1 MRVKPNTMKN
11 ILNTRLRRCHLMM
24 SFLSLVVIAGLVFV
38 SLLIPSN
45 VSAEVFEAEQGL
57 SFTLNPS
64 VAVSI
69 TGGTGSGSDGLTIE
83 DLVPGDYK
91 DSNII
96 TVTASSNNVSGYT
109 LSSSVGSSTYASTEL
124 RRNGTETANKF
135 TSLTTNKASLSA
147 FDPGYWGYSYSTN
160 GGTSWI
166 SGDIVSGTSS
176 GYNGLPLY
184 TTTTPIKLIN
194 SSSASSSSIQF
205 KIGAK
210 ATSSQVSGAYT
221 NIINFI
227 GVGKVIT
234 TNYAITFN
242 DPSGEASGMP
252 SQQTGTTDSG
262 AVQLPSTVPT
272 RTNYIFKGWCTINN
286 SSDPTTCTGTN
297 AEIIQPG
304 NFLPLN
310 TSSASIIKT
319 LYAVWKDN
327 TPKLYM
333 QDATLADCGKT
344 MYDKRDLGTE
354 TAYTTA
360 MVGDTCWMTTNLNLA
375 GGTALSADDTDVTS
389 AYISSFTTSNNLT
402 KSGNTIVLPASTT
415 DSGFE
420 EDNYSYVANSG
431 NASSGCSSAPGC
443 YSYYS
448 WDAATLGSG
457 RSISTDNTDAPY
469 SICPKGWHLPN
480 TYNGSGTAA
489 EATDFRALMIALGG
503 SNSVQTYNSSTTPTG
518 ATISSAL
525 QADPYNFLL
534 GGDYYGGSFYDGGSF
549 GLYWSATSYSSSIRA
564 RFLRFD
570 STDVYSALYNRRR
583 YGFSVRCVFGE

>member
-57 SFTLNPS
+57 SFTLNSS

-96 TVTASSNNVSGYT
+96 TVTASSNSAVGYT

-176 GYNGLPLY
+176 GYNGLPIY
-184 TTTTPIKLIN
+184 TTDTPIKLIN

-272 RTNYIFKGWCTINN
+272 RTNYMFKGWCTIQVA
-286 SSDPTTCTGTN
+286 DGGECTGTGVTQ
-297 AEIIQPG
+297 IQPSG
-304 NFLPLN
+304 FLALN
-310 TSSASIIKT
+310 AGTSPSNPEQRT
-319 LYAVWKDN
+319 LYAMWKDN
-327 TPKLYM
+327 SSTLEM
-333 QDATLADCGKT
+333 QNLDPSKCTTTATTAVDNRDNEEYLIQRLADGK
-344 MYDKRDLGTE
+344 
-354 TAYTTA
+354 
-360 MVGDTCWMTTNLNLA
+360 CWMLDNLRLDLTNSTILNGL
-375 GGTALSADDTDVTS
+375 
-389 AYISSFTTSNNLT
+389 TTSNTHVDANSLT
-402 KSGNTIVLPASTT
+402 SLKSGNRSAGAQYASSGFVKWDSSSPDNVYNQAKANADYKDTT
-415 DSGFE
+415 TTSYGEGSGKIGVYYNYCAASAGSYCYDSGAGTGNAQYDLCPAGWRMPTGGSSGE
-420 EDNYSYVANSG
+420 YRALYTAYSSDATSFRNALSTPLSGYFDDGSAYSQGSTGYFWSSTYNDGNSMYYLFFDSSAVYPTGSDYRNSG
-431 NASSGCSSAPGC
+431 NSLRCL
-443 YSYYS
+443 
-448 WDAATLGSG
+448 LGS
-457 RSISTDNTDAPY
+457 
-469 SICPKGWHLPN
+469 
-480 TYNGSGTAA
+480 
-489 EATDFRALMIALGG
+489 
-503 SNSVQTYNSSTTPTG
+503 
-518 ATISSAL
+518 
-525 QADPYNFLL
+525 
-534 GGDYYGGSFYDGGSF
+534 
-549 GLYWSATSYSSSIRA
+549 
-564 RFLRFD
+564 
-570 STDVYSALYNRRR
+570 
-583 YGFSVRCVFGE
+583 

>member
-1 MRVKPNTMKN
+1 MRTKQENMK
-11 ILNTRLRRCHLMM
+11 ISKRSRIRTISPAMAGIFGVLG
-24 SFLSLVVIAGLVFV
+24 FAGLNLSSINAF
-38 SLLIPSN
+38 
-45 VSAEVFEAEQGL
+45 AETFEAEQGL
-57 SFTLNPS
+57 SFTLNSS

-135 TSLTTNKASLSA
+135 TSLTENKASLSA
-147 FDPGYWGYSYSTN
+147 FDPGFWGYSYSTDS
-160 GGTSWI
+160 GSTWI

-176 GYNGLPLY
+176 GYNGLPIY

-194 SSSASSSSIQF
+194 SSTASSSSIQF

-234 TNYAITFN
+234 TNYAITFS

-272 RTNYIFKGWCTINN
+272 RTNYMFKGWCTIQVA
-286 SSDPTTCTGTN
+286 DGGECTGTG
-297 AEIIQPG
+297 ATQIQPSG
-304 NFLPLN
+304 FLALN
-310 TSSASIIKT
+310 AGTSPSNPEQRT
-319 LYAVWKDN
+319 LYAMWKSNPSWDG
-327 TPKLYM
+327 TM
-333 QDATLADCGKT
+333 QNATLANCGQNMT
-344 MYDKRDLGTE
+344 DSRDT
-354 TAYTTA
+354 TNPTTYTTA
-360 MVGDTCWMTTNLNLA
+360 LIGGQCWMTTNLNLA
-375 GGTALSADDTDVTS
+375 GSTALSADDTDVTS
-389 AYISSFTTSNNLT
+389 AYISSFTTSNNLA
-402 KSGNTIVLPASTT
+402 KSGDTIILPASTT
-415 DSGFE
+415 SSGFNI
-420 EDNYSYVANSG
+420 DNYSYVANSG
-431 NASSGCSSAPGC
+431 NASSNCSSAPGC

-457 RSISTDNTDAPY
+457 RTLATDNTNAEQ
-469 SICPKGWHLPN
+469 SICPKGWHLPT
-480 TYNGSGTAA
+480 TYNGNPNDS
-489 EATDFRALMIALGG
+489 TDFRKLMIALGG
-503 SNSVQTYNSSTTPTG
+503 SAEVQTYNSSSTPTG
-518 ATISSAL
+518 ATMSSVL
-525 QADPYNFLL
+525 QASPNNFLL
-534 GGDYYGGSFYDGGSF
+534 AGFYDYGSFYVGGST
-549 GLYWSATSYSSSIRA
+549 GGYWSSTSNSNTNNARNLNFNSSY
-564 RFLRFD
+564 
-570 STDVYSALYNRRR
+570 VYSANYDYR
-583 YGFSVRCVFGE
+583 YLGYSVRCVLGS

>member
-1 MRVKPNTMKN
+1 MGFMK
-11 ILNTRLRRCHLMM
+11 RRTYLALFLTLM
-24 SFLSLVVIAGLVFV
+24 LIEGIVVFNATIF
-38 SLLIPSN
+38 SN
-45 VSAEVFEAEQGL
+45 SANAEVFEAEQGL
-57 SFTLNPS
+57 SFTLKSS

-124 RRNGTETANKF
+124 RRNATETANKF
-135 TSLTTNKASLSA
+135 TSLTENKDSLSK

-310 TSSASIIKT
+310 TSSASITKT

-360 MVGDTCWMTTNLNLA
+360 MIGDTCWMTTNLNLA

-457 RSISTDNTDAPY
+457 RTIATDNTNAEQ
-469 SICPKGWHLPN
+469 SICPKGWHLPT
-480 TYNGSGTAA
+480 TYNGSPNDS
-489 EATDFRALMIALGG
+489 TDFRKLMIALGG
-503 SNSVQTYNSSTTPTG
+503 SAEVQTYNSRSTPTG
-518 ATISSAL
+518 ATMSSAL
-525 QADPYNFLL
+525 QASPNNFLL
-534 GGDYYGGSFYDGGSF
+534 AGLYYDGSFLSGGSYGR
-549 GLYWSATSYSSSIRA
+549 YWSSTSTSDNSSARHLYFSSSN
-564 RFLRFD
+564 
-570 STDVYSALYNRRR
+570 VNSASSNYRCMG
-583 YGFSVRCVFGE
+583 YSVRCVLGS